1 MIAHQ
6 ETNTMPISI
15 KTLYQRALQLC
26 AKLAWIGP
34 LAVRIV
40 IGIAFVITGWGK
52 LTNLAKVTGYFESL
66 HIPLAG
72 PQAAMVSTIEFVGGL
87 LLIVGLGTRIVSLL
101 LIGVMTV
108 AILTAKLG
116 EADGFVDFLT
126 SLPTTIELTYLVT
139 FVWLLLGGAGPASID
154 HWIARRG
161 QDSSP
166 LPQSGVNPAH

>member
-6 ETNTMPISI
+6 ETNTMLTSI
-15 KTLYQRALQLC
+15 KTLYQRALRLC
-26 AKLAWIGP
+26 AKLDWLGP
-34 LAVRIV
+34 LAVRLV
-40 IGIAFVITGWGK
+40 VGTAFVITGWGK

-72 PQAAMVSTIEFVGGL
+72 PQAAMVSTIEFGGGL

-116 EADGFVDFLT
+116 EADGFVDLLT

-154 HWIARRG
+154 GLIARRG
-161 QDSSP
+161 
-166 LPQSGVNPAH
+166 PAGPHVGEAA

>member
-1 MIAHQ
+1 
-6 ETNTMPISI
+6 MPNPI
-15 KTLYQRALQLC
+15 KTLYQRALQRC
-26 AKLAWIGP
+26 AKLAWLGP

-40 IGIAFVITGWGK
+40 IGTAFVITGWGK
-52 LTNLAKVTGYFESL
+52 LTNLDKVTGYFESL

-72 PQAAMVSTIEFVGGL
+72 PQAAMVSTIEFAGGL

-116 EADGFVDFLT
+116 EAEGFVDFLT
-126 SLPTTIELTYLVT
+126 TLPTTIELTYWVT
-139 FVWLLLGGAGPASID
+139 FVWLLLGGAGRASID
-154 HWIARRG
+154 HLISRRG
-161 QDSSP
+161 QASSP